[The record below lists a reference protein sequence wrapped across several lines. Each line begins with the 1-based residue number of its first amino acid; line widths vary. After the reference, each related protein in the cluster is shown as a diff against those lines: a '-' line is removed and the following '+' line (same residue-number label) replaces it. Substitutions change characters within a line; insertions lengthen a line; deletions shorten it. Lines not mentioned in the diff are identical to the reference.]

1 LNVIVVGLN
10 HRTVPL
16 DVLERMTVT
25 GDRLPKALHDLVSR
39 DDISEAVILSTCNR
53 TEVYVVAERFHQAV
67 GDVRNVLSRLAEL
80 PPEDFADHLYT
91 FHDAAAVAHL
101 FSVVSGLDSAVL
113 GESEI
118 LGQVRGA
125 WERAAGEGAARSG
138 MNMLFRHAVGVGKR
152 VRTETGIGR
161 HTASVSHAAVELAE
175 ARLGTLSGKRVL
187 VLGAGDMGEGMAR
200 SLVRAGVGELLVA
213 NRTRAKA
220 EDLASA
226 VGGRSVAVAD
236 LPAALTDV
244 DVLLTST
251 GASTLLVDAADLE
264 PATARRAG
272 RPLLIVDV
280 AVPRDV
286 DPAVS
291 ELPGV
296 TLLDMDDLRSF
307 AESGVTDR
315 RREIANVEVIV
326 EEEVDR
332 YIEATSA
339 RAVAPLI
346 GALRERAE
354 EVRQAELDRVRRQ
367 LETMDERQRE
377 AVEVLTKGIVNK
389 LLHEPTIRLKEAA
402 GSPRADRLT
411 EALQALFDLDK

>member
-1 LNVIVVGLN
+1 MIVVGLN

-67 GDVRNVLSRLAEL
+67 GDVRHVLSSLAEL
-80 PPEDFADHLYT
+80 APEHFADHLYT
-91 FHDAAAVAHL
+91 FHDAGAVAHL

-125 WERAAGEGAARSG
+125 WERAAGEGAARGG

-175 ARLGTLSGKRVL
+175 ARLGTLSGARVL

-200 SLVRAGVGELLVA
+200 SLVRSGVGELLVA

-220 EDLASA
+220 DDLAA
-226 VGGRSVAVAD
+226 AIGGR
-236 LPAALTDV
+236 
-244 DVLLTST
+244 
-251 GASTLLVDAADLE
+251 
-264 PATARRAG
+264 
-272 RPLLIVDV
+272 
-280 AVPRDV
+280 
-286 DPAVS
+286 
-291 ELPGV
+291 
-296 TLLDMDDLRSF
+296 
-307 AESGVTDR
+307 
-315 RREIANVEVIV
+315 
-326 EEEVDR
+326 
-332 YIEATSA
+332 
-339 RAVAPLI
+339 
-346 GALRERAE
+346 
-354 EVRQAELDRVRRQ
+354 
-367 LETMDERQRE
+367 
-377 AVEVLTKGIVNK
+377 
-389 LLHEPTIRLKEAA
+389 
-402 GSPRADRLT
+402 
-411 EALQALFDLDK
+411 